1 VEALSEGARDQL
13 YLALRVAAI
22 EGHVANAEP
31 LPFIADDLLV
41 NFDDTRAAAAIELLS
56 ALGRTTQV
64 ILFTHHDH
72 IATLAVGQTG
82 AAVQRLPPLV
92 ATATLV
98 PALAVGWL

>member
-31 LPFIADDLLV
+31 LPFIADDLLA
-41 NFDDTRAAAAIELLS
+41 NFDDTRAAAAMALLS
-56 ALGRTTQV
+56 QLGRATQV

-72 IATLAVGQTG
+72 IATLAAQQTG
-82 AAVQRLPPLV
+82 VAVQRLPPLSAP
-92 ATATLV
+92 ATVLSEV
-98 PALAVGWL
+98 LAVR